1 MEAIMQR
8 RDFVLK
14 SVIPFVISGLVLA
27 GCSTTATTT
36 GSAAAT
42 SDSSTLSTRHREINT
57 SV

>member
-1 MEAIMQR
+1 MQR